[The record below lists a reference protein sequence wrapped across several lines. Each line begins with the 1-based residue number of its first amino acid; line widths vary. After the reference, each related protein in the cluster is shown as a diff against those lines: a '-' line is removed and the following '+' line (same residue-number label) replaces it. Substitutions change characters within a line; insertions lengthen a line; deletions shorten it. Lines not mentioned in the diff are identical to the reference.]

1 MENRIKVIDSP
12 TGSGK
17 TTYAI
22 NYINSLPSET
32 KVIFI
37 TPFLSEVERVI
48 SACKSKNFVQPDK
61 KFGKGSKMANFIELI
76 KRGDNIVS
84 THALFTS
91 INENVIAALKLY
103 DYILILDE
111 VMNVIEQFNLYDANN
126 RSNDDTKTRMTI
138 EDIITL
144 KEQGILQVDGNGV
157 IHWADPEKKL
167 HKYEKLKEMA
177 DRELLYLINDTVLIW
192 TFPILIFQE
201 GLFSEIMVLTYLFN
215 YQIQSFYYDY
225 YGLNHSL
232 YHIEQI
238 DRKYQ
243 MIKTTDYEYDKKF
256 REEAKKLITVCEI
269 DSLNRIG
276 SVYYDDTNHKRLS
289 ALSKNWY
296 SKHQDI
302 VPVLGKNAY
311 NFFLH
316 HTTSQST
323 ERMWTTFK
331 EFISILK
338 NKNLSK
344 KTMLELNAR
353 STNMYRDKTAL
364 AYMVNRY
371 PQPHFETF
379 FASKGVELDR
389 DGFAISEMVQWIYR
403 SAVRDGVPISIY
415 IPSERMRN
423 LLYQWMNFYN
433 KEYG

>member
-22 NYINSLPSET
+22 NYINSLPAET
-32 KVIFI
+32 RVIFI

-48 SACKSKNFVQPDK
+48 SACKGKNFVQPDK
-61 KFGKGSKMANFIELI
+61 KFGQGSKMANFIELI
-76 KRGDNIVS
+76 KRGENIVS

-91 INENVIAALKLY
+91 INENVIASLKLY
-103 DYILILDE
+103 DYVLILDE
-111 VMNVIEQFNLYDANN
+111 VMNVVEQFNLYGGADN
-126 RSNDDTKTRMTI
+126 RSSDDTKTRMTL
-138 EDIITL
+138 EDIMTF
-144 KEQGILQVDGNGV
+144 KNKGIIEVDESGLINWV
-157 IHWADPEKKL
+157 HPDEVL
-167 HKYEKLKEMA
+167 HKYEKLKEMI
-177 DRELLYLINDTVLIW
+177 DRQLLYFIKDTVLIW

-215 YQIQSFYYDY
+215 YQIQRFYYDY
-225 YGLNHSL
+225 YGLKYTL
-232 YHIEQI
+232 YHIEEV
-238 DRKYQ
+238 DKKYC
-243 MIKTTDYEYDKKF
+243 IVETIDYEYDKKF
-256 REEAKKLITVCEI
+256 RDEAKRLINVCEV

-276 SVYYDDTNHKRLS
+276 SAYYDDSNHKRLT
-289 ALSKNWY
+289 ALSQNWY
-296 SKHQDI
+296 NKHEDI

-316 HTTSQST
+316 HTNSQSN

-331 EFISILK
+331 QSVSLLK

-353 STNMYRDKTAL
+353 STNMYRDKIAL

-379 FASKGVELDR
+379 FESKGIILDR
-389 DGFAISEMVQWIYR
+389 EGFAISEMIQWIYR
-403 SAVRDGVPISIY
+403 SAVRDGKPIDVY
-415 IPSERMRN
+415 IPSERMRM
-423 LLYQWMNFYN
+423 LLYQWMDFYR
-433 KEYG
+433 